1 MPRDIQRKIVTKQRL
16 LHLVERARERN
27 QSIVQCHGCFDIVH
41 PGHIRYLEFAAQQGD
56 VLIVSLTGDSNVAKG
71 AQRPYI
77 PERLRA
83 ESLAALECVDLVIID
98 PNPTAESILK
108 EVRPDVYVK
117 GREYEGSADPRFL
130 RERRAVEDQGGR
142 VIFSSGEVVYS
153 STKLIDSLARDSDVE
168 TENLRVLCDRRR
180 ITRASLHETI
190 ERFRRLRVLVVG
202 DVVVDRYVFCDAIDV
217 ASEAPMMALKTLDE
231 QSYVGGAAIVA
242 RHAAALGAR
251 AFLLTAG
258 ANDGNS
264 KRVEDVLESEGVESH
279 VLRCRPNIVEKTRY
293 LVDDNKLFKVE
304 TGERVPLDSLAER
317 LAIKIL
323 DEQTEFDVAIFCDF
337 GYGMITEGFMRRV
350 IGRLRERVRI
360 IAADVSGTRASL
372 LNFRHADLLC
382 PTERE
387 LRSNLHDYERG
398 LSSVAYDLLQQ
409 TQAKHLF
416 VTLEKRGLVV
426 FDRPANNPDEPE
438 WSNRLL
444 SEHVPSF
451 ADRPVDRLGGGDAL
465 LATSALSLGA
475 GANLAQAAYLGSGA
489 AAMELGILG
498 NAPIHALTLR
508 RWVEN
513 RTELATSPDAGAV
526 GAPSLASV
534 G

>member
-1 MPRDIQRKIVTKQRL
+1 MPRDIQRKIVTRQRL
-16 LHLVERARERN
+16 LHLVERARERG

-41 PGHIRYLEFAAQQGD
+41 PGHIRYLEFAARQGD
-56 VLIVSLTGDSNVAKG
+56 LLIVSLTGDADVAKG

-77 PERLRA
+77 PEELRA

-98 PNPTAESILK
+98 PHPTAENILAD
-108 EVRPDVYVK
+108 VRPDVYVK
-117 GREYEGSADPRFL
+117 GREYERSADPRFL
-130 RERRAVEDQGGR
+130 RERRVVEDRGGS
-142 VIFSSGEVVYS
+142 VMFSSGEVVYS
-153 STKLIDSLARDSDVE
+153 STTLIDSLACDSDVE
-168 TENLRVLCDRRR
+168 SERLKVLCERRG
-180 ITRASLHETI
+180 ITRASLHDTI
-190 ERFRRLRVLVVG
+190 ERFRGLRVLVVG

-258 ANDGNS
+258 ASDEHS
-264 KRVEDVLESEGVESH
+264 RRVEEVLESEGVEAH
-279 VLRCRPNIVEKTRY
+279 VLRCRPKVVEKTRY
-293 LVDDNKLFKVE
+293 LVGDNKLFKVE

-317 LAIKIL
+317 LATKIL
-323 DEQTEFDVAIFCDF
+323 DEQANFDVAIFCDF
-337 GYGMITEGFMRRV
+337 GYGMITGGFMQRV
-350 IGRLRERVRI
+350 MGRLRERIRI

-398 LSSVAYDLLQQ
+398 LSSVAYDLLSQ

-426 FDRPANNPDEPE
+426 FDRPTDDPEAPE
-438 WSNRLL
+438 WSHRLL
-444 SEHVPSF
+444 SEHLPSF

-475 GANLAQAAYLGSGA
+475 GANLTQAAYLGNA
-489 AAMELGILG
+489 AAAIELGILG

-508 RWVEN
+508 RWVED
-513 RTELATSPDAGAV
+513 RTELGPASATRVV
-526 GAPSLASV
+526 GAASLASA